1 LSAFRNHFRV
11 QQNANGFIRRCLGFI
26 RVGSARTD
34 PATMSRTILA
44 KRIIKMAHRDD
55 MTQIEQLRDDALAHL
70 QNNPFFQVTLEPKN
84 ASSAVGSLRFL
95 SPQVD
100 LSQEL
105 VATGPPTNVPIR
117 RSSSCFSGPLPAA
130 MRKAPISISVT
141 WPPEGR
147 FGSCL

>member
-1 LSAFRNHFRV
+1 
-11 QQNANGFIRRCLGFI
+11 
-26 RVGSARTD
+26 
-34 PATMSRTILA
+34 
-44 KRIIKMAHRDD
+44 MAHRDD

-70 QNNPFFQVTLEPKN
+70 QNNPLFQVTLEPKN

-100 LSQEL
+100 VSQEL

-130 MRKAPISISVT
+130 MRKAPISISAT

-147 FGSCL
+147 FGSCLTNTGLVSESRASNHRSPLVLWYISLVRTATRIAPCSTP